1 MAAANL
7 APFWI
12 RRQFAAIPL
21 AGAVAT
27 RLLGSAGLQRIRV
40 RGGPLDGATLEC
52 DIAHEKAIWTGTFE
66 PDLQRVLD
74 EVVRP
79 EMVAWDVG
87 AHIGFFSLI
96 LARRCSH
103 VVAVEA
109 HPGNAARLRN
119 HVRLNDASV
128 EVVQVAV
135 SDRPG
140 RVELLEGPGSGTHRL
155 RHVAGPA
162 WHQPNV
168 GNLHYVEATTLDEL
182 GVRLGPPDLIKVD
195 IEGAEGLAL
204 AGARTVLTRKPVV
217 ICETHGD
224 ASRREVI
231 AALQRAGYK
240 SVSDV
245 GGRHVVAQ

>member
-119 HVRLNDASV
+119 HVRLNDASG
-128 EVVQVAV
+128 EVVRVAV
-135 SDRPG
+135 AHRAG
-140 RVELLEGPGSGTHRL
+140 RVGLRAGHRSGPHRL
-155 RHVAGPA
+155 RDVAGA
-162 WHQPNV
+162 ARQQPNR
-168 GNLHYVEATTLDEL
+168 GNLHYVEETTIDEL
-182 GVRLGPPDLIKVD
+182 AV
-195 IEGAEGLAL
+195 
-204 AGARTVLTRKPVV
+204 
-217 ICETHGD
+217 
-224 ASRREVI
+224 
-231 AALQRAGYK
+231 
-240 SVSDV
+240 
-245 GGRHVVAQ
+245 